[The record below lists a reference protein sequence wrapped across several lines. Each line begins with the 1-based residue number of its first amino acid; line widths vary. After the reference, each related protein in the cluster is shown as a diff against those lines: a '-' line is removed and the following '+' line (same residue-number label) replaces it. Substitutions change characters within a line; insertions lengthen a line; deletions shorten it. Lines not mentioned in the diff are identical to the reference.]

1 MEGHQNLAASSSQAQ
16 PALLLPSIEVEEDAD
31 MPATEAQD
39 MLCFPAATC
48 YVCNQPGN
56 TDRLM
61 TCLSAPVYRRLTA
74 GCNQESIHL
83 AAAASDSLLSQF
95 LQPGKPGTV
104 ARQIEGAKHCQKH
117 FHQTC
122 LGRRKEAVFDN
133 RVTVVKK
140 LKDDAQETRVKDLR
154 HRLCGECLQ
163 LEQGSQETK
172 YTGSLDGVSCWSCLL
187 CAWQLTVSVCQ
198 LAGLHESD
206 STFWSH
212 PLCTCWDICNM
223 VCAGSQVGKQA
234 AVHSV
239 PTRC

>member
-1 MEGHQNLAASSSQAQ
+1 MEGRQNLAASSSQAQ
-16 PALLLPSIEVEEDAD
+16 PALLLPSIEEDAD

-74 GCNQESIHL
+74 GCNQQSIHL

-187 CAWQLTVSVCQ
+187 CAWQLTISVRQ

-212 PLCTCWDICNM
+212 PLSTC
-223 VCAGSQVGKQA
+223 
-234 AVHSV
+234 
-239 PTRC
+239 